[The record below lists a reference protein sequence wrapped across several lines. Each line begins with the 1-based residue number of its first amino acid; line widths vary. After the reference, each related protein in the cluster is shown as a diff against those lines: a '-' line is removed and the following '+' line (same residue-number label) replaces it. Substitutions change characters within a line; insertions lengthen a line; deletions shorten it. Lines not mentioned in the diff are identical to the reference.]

1 MTRKRFFR
9 KSRGFLMSL
18 GFCALFCLTA
28 CSDKGEIR
36 RADEAFLR
44 ELCGLPAEDVSQTVS
59 GSDQET
65 EESLEADGPGESGLG
80 GDDLGDGSESGSSGS
95 KEGSESGSGEDNPGD
110 GNESGSG
117 GSGEGSG
124 NGSDGSGSSEE
135 SSEGGSGEG
144 GLEEGDEDG
153 LDEETRARD
162 QAMTKALVG
171 TWKSDPISVKE
182 TVWEAMA
189 EVDWLK
195 SYVSLEDSKLAV
207 SAVFTF
213 SEDGSAALDVDG
225 ESYQALMDYLT
236 QEVSKAALQ
245 YFDDCAKAFGISI
258 SAKQYLR
265 LMGISLEDYVEDMIR
280 SMAGDLNEESFRWEC
295 HYKIRDGK
303 LYAEEDATAL
313 KESNNWLEIRL
324 EEDALDLLRYYEN
337 GKQTETLMGMEHIL
351 PIRFHKQQ

>member
-1 MTRKRFFR
+1 MTRRRFFR
-9 KSRGFLMSL
+9 KSRGFFLSL

-28 CSDKGEIR
+28 CSDNGEISH
-36 RADEAFLR
+36 ADEAFLR
-44 ELCGLPAEDVSQTVS
+44 QLCGLPAIEESQTAEG
-59 GSDQET
+59 GSET
-65 EESLEADGPGESGLG
+65 EESLEADGSGESDLG
-80 GDDLGDGSESGSSGS
+80 GDNLGDGNESGSSGS
-95 KEGSESGSGEDNPGD
+95 KEGSESGSGEGNSGD

-117 GSGEGSG
+117 DSG
-124 NGSDGSGSSEE
+124 
-135 SSEGGSGEG
+135 
-144 GLEEGDEDG
+144 EGDEDG

-162 QAMTKALVG
+162 LAMTKALVG
-171 TWKSDPISVKE
+171 TWKSEPISVKE

-195 SYVSLEDSKLAV
+195 SYVSLEDDKLAV

-213 SEDGSAALDVDG
+213 SEDGSAVLDADG

-236 QEVSKAALQ
+236 QEVTKAALQ

-303 LYAEEDATAL
+303 LYAEEDVAAL
-313 KESNNWLEIRL
+313 KESNNWFEIRL
-324 EEDALDLLRYYEN
+324 EEEALELLRYYEN